1 MTQHPLA
8 SDALERSAYDRPV
21 DAGLSSGL
29 LSLGPVA
36 RQTVHD
42 QVYAELRDNLIHG
55 MFDAGEPLKIRDLAA
70 RLSVSTMP
78 VREALG
84 RLVSEHAV
92 EAMPNRSVRV
102 PLISGDRLEDLARAR
117 RLIEGELTALA
128 VPRIGAAGISELK
141 ELTAAYDALA
151 GGAIMAAREA
161 SRLNHAFHFAIYR
174 AAGSPVLIPVVESLW
189 MQSGPYVRAAAA
201 IYDGSDGTGATNYHH
216 RLIEAIADR
225 DANAAR
231 GALAADIGRAFDLL
245 RVGLASG
252 DGEAADG

>member
-8 SDALERSAYDRPV
+8 SDTPDRPAPV
-21 DAGLSSGL
+21 RPAAAGLSSGL

-36 RQTVHD
+36 RQTVQD

-92 EAMPNRSVRV
+92 EAMANRSVRV
-102 PLISGDRLEDLARAR
+102 PLITADRLEDLAHAR

-128 VPRIGAAGISELK
+128 VPRIESDGIAELK
-141 ELTAAYDALA
+141 DLTAAYDALA

-201 IYDGSDGTGATNYHH
+201 IYDGSDGAGATNHHH
-216 RLIEAIADR
+216 RLIEAIAAQDVQ
-225 DANAAR
+225 AAR
-231 GALAADIGRAFDLL
+231 AALAADIGRAFDLL
-245 RVGLASG
+245 RGRLAS
-252 DGEAADG
+252 DAGETADG